1 MKKGGT
7 RVGQGWEGP
16 HTLCRVSECGAVAV
30 LRSSRLSSPPTASVK
45 LSSTD
50 TSQKQF
56 EQVDQHYKLFYTV
69 SLILSVIV
77 CLGRENL
84 KNDR

>member
-1 MKKGGT
+1 MVHSYRVGGGKGCVGVDGGVKKGGT
-7 RVGQGWEGP
+7 RLGGP

-56 EQVDQHYKLFYTV
+56 E
-69 SLILSVIV
+69 
-77 CLGRENL
+77 
-84 KNDR
+84 

>member
-1 MKKGGT
+1 MIYRYRVGGGKGCVGVDWSGNKGGT
-7 RVGQGWEGP
+7 RMGQGWEGP

-56 EQVDQHYKLFYTV
+56 E
-69 SLILSVIV
+69 
-77 CLGRENL
+77 
-84 KNDR
+84 

>member
-1 MKKGGT
+1 MVYRYQVGGGKGCVGVDGGVNKGGT
-7 RVGQGWEGP
+7 RMGQGWEGP

-56 EQVDQHYKLFYTV
+56 EQVDQHYKLF
-69 SLILSVIV
+69 
-77 CLGRENL
+77 
-84 KNDR
+84 

>member
-1 MKKGGT
+1 MIYRYRVGGGKGCVGVDRGVNKGGNKGGT
-7 RVGQGWEGP
+7 RMGQGWEGP

-56 EQVDQHYKLFYTV
+56 E
-69 SLILSVIV
+69 
-77 CLGRENL
+77 
-84 KNDR
+84 